1 MLIEEMNRFYGTE
14 NYYRYMNT
22 PLVYTDGV
30 KYFAEKACAYW
41 FIDLCVS
48 HLIRLHD
55 DFYLIRL
62 KVENEKAIVTF
73 EGDEEE
79 VCSQQKIEY
88 TDCPEGEWVFFFYN
102 NVLMWNGE
110 Y

>member
-1 MLIEEMNRFYGTE
+1 MLNDEMRNFYGTE
-14 NYYRYMNT
+14 HYYRYMNT

-30 KYFAEKACAYW
+30 KYFAEKAGAYW

-73 EGDEEE
+73 ERDEEI
-79 VCSQQKIEY
+79 CSEQKIAY

-102 NVLMWNGE
+102 NVLMWNME